1 MKRIPLSDWQTLAYS
16 WILRQRK
23 ILTVL
28 LLISTPSTPPLDQIS
43 QWANFFKPPLPS
55 PYHRIGQ
62 ELMQEQAE
70 NENFST
76 KKV

>member
-23 ILTVL
+23 FLTVL
-28 LLISTPSTPPLDQIS
+28 LLISTPSTPPSDQIS
-43 QWANFFKPPLPS
+43 QWANFFPS